1 MLNLLLSF
9 KERICYWMRIKGKI
23 SIMTNF
29 IAKNQALDSPNLKEL
44 LLVVAMLR
52 HPEFGCPWDLKQSIK
67 SLVPH
72 TLEEVHEVIDAIEK
86 NDMAGLRDELG
97 DLLFQIVF
105 YAQLA
110 SEEAFF
116 NFDDVAKGLI
126 QKLVRRHPHVFPGG
140 EVGNFGALQ
149 KISSDQVVVNW
160 EKIKEQERR
169 GRADKE
175 ISDTGSGESVLGD
188 VPTAVPAF
196 ERARKLQQKAAS
208 VRFDWDDPKFVL
220 SKLREEL
227 SELEE
232 AYSNGLEVDEARVK
246 EELGDVLFTCVNFAR
261 HLRISSELALRSAN
275 QKFDSRFRFM
285 ENELRRLNIG
295 FKDVSSTD
303 LNKLWNK
310 SKQSGS

>member
-1 MLNLLLSF
+1 MLNLWLSF
-9 KERICYWMRIKGKI
+9 KERICHWMRVRGKVPR
-23 SIMTNF
+23 MTDF
-29 IAKNQALDSPNLKEL
+29 IAKNQVLDSPNLREL
-44 LLVVAMLR
+44 LKVVAMLR

-72 TLEEVHEVIDAIEK
+72 TLEEVHEVVDAIEK

-110 SEEAFF
+110 SEEALF

-140 EVGNFGALQ
+140 DIGNFGAQ
-149 KISSDQVVVNW
+149 QQISSDQVVVNW

-169 GRADKE
+169 ERINKE
-175 ISDTGSGESVLGD
+175 ISGAGSGESVLSD

-196 ERARKLQQKAAS
+196 ERARKLQKKAAS
-208 VRFDWDDPKFVL
+208 VGFDWDNPKFVL
-220 SKLREEL
+220 AKLREEV

-232 AYSNGLEVDEARVK
+232 VYDNGLEVDGARIK

-261 HLRISSELALRSAN
+261 HLKISSELALRDAN

-285 ENELRRLNIG
+285 ENELQRLNIG
-295 FKDVSSTD
+295 FKDVSPTE
-303 LNKLWNK
+303 LNKLWDK
-310 SKQSGS
+310 SKQSES

>member
-1 MLNLLLSF
+1 MLNLWLSF
-9 KERICYWMRIKGKI
+9 KERICHWMRVRGKVPR
-23 SIMTNF
+23 MTDF
-29 IAKNQALDSPNLKEL
+29 IAKNQVLDSPNLREL
-44 LLVVAMLR
+44 LKVVAMLR

-72 TLEEVHEVIDAIEK
+72 TLEEVHEVVDAIEK

-110 SEEAFF
+110 SEGAFF

-140 EVGNFGALQ
+140 DIGNFGAQ
-149 KISSDQVVVNW
+149 QQISSDQVVVNW

-169 GRADKE
+169 ERINKE
-175 ISDTGSGESVLGD
+175 ISGAGSGESVLSD

-196 ERARKLQQKAAS
+196 ERARKLQKKAAS
-208 VRFDWDDPKFVL
+208 VGFDWDNPKFVL
-220 SKLREEL
+220 AKLREEV

-232 AYSNGLEVDEARVK
+232 VYDNGLEVDGARIK

-261 HLRISSELALRSAN
+261 HLKISSELALRDAN

-285 ENELRRLNIG
+285 ENELQRLNIG
-295 FKDVSSTD
+295 FKDVSPTE
-303 LNKLWNK
+303 LNKLWDK
-310 SKQSGS
+310 SKQSES